1 MEKCTTHTM
10 VRPQNPA
17 PDMVTIIE
25 GQGMACIAPWQ
36 MYDVRFV
43 NDGPFPVKL
52 YWSRTSR
59 NDLGVWTRAVQG
71 PSVAIGTGGSTTLPN
86 FCIDGD
92 LEVLAVPA
100 SSTSPAPTWDGDWAT
115 QVPDG
120 LYIYSPASDPVN
132 KAFNITKP
140 PYTFTFTLDG
150 KITPGQKVIDQ
161 PPTTMATLTLQQPR
175 VLCGDWIEVP
185 GGDVIMGIPVTH
197 VTGFRAYPE
206 ACAAY
211 CAGNPTLCDDAK
223 LTACGVQ
230 KGPSVWGATS
240 PECACLLGSASE
252 VALPSTAG
260 LTYTKFKNF
269 LATLPGLTFP
279 PDVCWYPGCIQDGAL
294 HTSTSMGPV
303 TNNICPKDIQA
314 CIAYIGNLDL
324 DTASNNKIALGNYCS
339 QGGSPPVIT
348 LPPGPSGPGSG
359 PSGPGPA
366 SQRKP
371 IPPGV
376 PDWIPATIIDHSR
389 EWIIGTILVVVVVL
403 VLAIGLG
410 VGLKKHTPPSVT
422 TSIQ

>member
-1 MEKCTTHTM
+1 MGPDTVHKTWMEECMTHTM
-10 VRPQNPA
+10 VRAQNPA

-100 SSTSPAPTWDGDWAT
+100 SSASPAPTWDGDWAT

-230 KGPSVWGATS
+230 KGLSVWGATS

-279 PDVCWYPGCIQDGAL
+279 PMCAGTLAASRTVPCTPPRPWDPSPTTFAPKTYRHVL
-294 HTSTSMGPV
+294 RTSATWTWTRHQTTKSPWGTTVARAAPHPSLR
-303 TNNICPKDIQA
+303 CRQGRLDPDPD
-314 CIAYIGNLDL
+314 LRDL
-324 DTASNNKIALGNYCS
+324 DPHHNENPFLLES
-339 QGGSPPVIT
+339 QTGFQ
-348 LPPGPSGPGSG
+348 LPSLTTVGSG
-359 PSGPGPA
+359 S
-366 SQRKP
+366 
-371 IPPGV
+371 
-376 PDWIPATIIDHSR
+376 
-389 EWIIGTILVVVVVL
+389 
-403 VLAIGLG
+403 
-410 VGLKKHTPPSVT
+410 
-422 TSIQ
+422 